1 MSEQLCPYHERYCIP
16 FPGVA
21 FAEASL
27 GHCIPKVEAS
37 VAAQMGEAMATAL
50 QGAGEQA
57 LRLLDAQSG
66 VFGELTPGCIRSSY
80 SLGLS
85 KTAVVH
91 RINLKQQQLRMSTVD
106 AFCVVFFF
114 SFVIGLV
121 FLVALR
127 FLVGCVVW
135 ASVFLVTFAF
145 ALGGLVVYIRSFQ
158 CSGAG
163 LLETGIATGSNV
175 ATTVAVTVSD
185 AVSGA
190 EALSE
195 EMTGNGQDYRG
206 FNLTQYTM
214 LQANYCRNPDGQAA
228 SIWCY
233 TTDAQKKW
241 ELCDPVGFSLPDC
254 TKGYAVEDPGLREV
268 LKIVAYVVWT
278 LGGIWIIAVCFLQ
291 KRIRLAVAVNKV
303 AAQFVYNNPSI
314 LLLQVVQILIGY
326 VWLLVWMAAAQKNK
340 VMVIVLRILECC
352 LWVLEKFIKF
362 LNKNAYI
369 QVALMGTNFCTSAK
383 NAFQLILR
391 NMVRFGVVAIL
402 GTVIHYIGWTVITV
416 GTAAVGYVIFQAFHP
431 DADIL
436 MPMFTY
442 VATGYMVAH
451 LFMNVFGLGV
461 DTSLQCFIAAEEM
474 GVWKD
479 VRALF
484 GPSVV
489 FVLGGP
495 GAGKGTLCG
504 KIVEACGYQHLSA
517 GDLLREAETEISIPG
532 APARL
537 HPNHLS
543 KMPLASMDEVVET
556 GLPGLE
562 EVDTEVRK
570 KRQEVLEELL
580 HLRESLKENQ
590 SQNLEAQ
597 QALKVALTQNLK
609 ELEVQGSSLKILQE
623 TSKELQSQLQ
633 ELSLAPQKQIFES
646 LKVDM
651 ELLPDLSHLVE
662 QQGRLLNSIRTQDLG
677 DRLAEMQR
685 TMESQGRLLEAFRSQ
700 EATYN
705 SEIQRSLEA
714 NTVGLQSLRAQETG
728 QHVVELQRLVETQTR
743 TVESLRSQ
751 SLQVQ
756 EMLQSQDPEKRL
768 SELRRSSDSMVEL
781 FQEVK
786 MRIFESTSKLQE
798 ASNDY
803 NLRSLR
809 MLEAAQAGIGK
820 TLSQLQDQQAAV
832 GKFHSSLSEYRAD
845 MAAWQSEAAEELH
858 QAMQTQAQEF
868 QAVKSHVSSSAELVL
883 SGVREALEM
892 QQGSHAKQLCMVKQ
906 SIVDQLQN
914 FDSQF
919 KQISQLQ
926 SGQLEIVSQLAIYG
940 SQLSEQDT
948 QLKELAKPAASQK
961 TLEQFM
967 MQMEAKQQ
975 EAHAEHAWEETVQ
988 DQVLVRFVLFLDV
1001 NEQVM
1006 EARLLERGKTS
1017 GRADDNIESIRKR
1030 FLTFHKESIPV
1041 VERFQKEGR
1050 IRRSEQTWCPR
1061 RLCVCAAPERSR
1073 EGSEYGELI
1082 NRYIKDGKLVPVE
1095 ITIKLLKQAMMKHG
1109 WEGGRYLVDGFPR
1122 SFDNLRGWEEVIGN
1136 TVRVKFVLFFD
1147 LSEETMQARLM
1158 ERGKTSGRADDN
1170 LESIKKRFVTFQ
1182 QESMPVV
1189 EKFHLKGLVR
1199 RINAEQSAE
1208 QVWRD
1213 VQRNFGPSVI
1223 FVLGG
1228 PGAGKGTQ
1236 CTRIAANFGF
1246 QHLSAGDLLREER
1259 KRPGS
1264 ELGELI
1270 ESHIKERKGT
1280 HQMDYRS
1287 DTDDNLESIRK
1298 RFATYTQESLPVVE
1312 KFSSEGLMRRS
1323 RVFLPGKVFAF
1334 RNDRDGQSGVAA
1346 MRVMRAMHAPVTA
1359 SSSCLSQDALR
1370 PAVPGRL
1377 RALLF
1382 WAFPRPSWADRL
1394 SLHAAAALVASAGA
1408 TWRRQSV
1415 VSPTWLQPPADLLE
1429 ESTYGDPLAVK
1440 YFEWLGQELQKRPDG
1455 PRVQRGHLGGDRE
1468 QASVWGDACAVWPL
1482 GDVRYAWPLDAQC
1495 FWEGTKGA
1503 QEVQVNEGLQ
1513 DALGLHREVQNE
1525 TLCKS

>member
-1 MSEQLCPYHERYCIP
+1 
-16 FPGVA
+16 
-21 FAEASL
+21 
-27 GHCIPKVEAS
+27 
-37 VAAQMGEAMATAL
+37 
-50 QGAGEQA
+50 
-57 LRLLDAQSG
+57 
-66 VFGELTPGCIRSSY
+66 
-80 SLGLS
+80 
-85 KTAVVH
+85 
-91 RINLKQQQLRMSTVD
+91 
-106 AFCVVFFF
+106 
-114 SFVIGLV
+114 
-121 FLVALR
+121 
-127 FLVGCVVW
+127 
-135 ASVFLVTFAF
+135 
-145 ALGGLVVYIRSFQ
+145 
-158 CSGAG
+158 
-163 LLETGIATGSNV
+163 
-175 ATTVAVTVSD
+175 
-185 AVSGA
+185 
-190 EALSE
+190 
-195 EMTGNGQDYRG
+195 
-206 FNLTQYTM
+206 
-214 LQANYCRNPDGQAA
+214 
-228 SIWCY
+228 
-233 TTDAQKKW
+233 
-241 ELCDPVGFSLPDC
+241 
-254 TKGYAVEDPGLREV
+254 
-268 LKIVAYVVWT
+268 
-278 LGGIWIIAVCFLQ
+278 
-291 KRIRLAVAVNKV
+291 
-303 AAQFVYNNPSI
+303 
-314 LLLQVVQILIGY
+314 
-326 VWLLVWMAAAQKNK
+326 
-340 VMVIVLRILECC
+340 MVIVLRILECC

-474 GVWKD
+474 GVAQEYVPSELKSLVEQNPGKKKWALFGGSKESVPVVEYLKSQSLLRQVQCEKAVEEVWKD

-517 GDLLREAETEISIPG
+517 GDLLREERRRPGSRLGELIEAHIKEGKLVPASIVVELLLKAMREHGWEGGKYLIDGFPRTTAGIPG

-768 SELRRSSDSMVEL
+768 SELKRSSDSMVEL

-975 EAHAEHAWEETVQ
+975 EAHAEHVKEMQKLQKSFATEMDCQGLRVELDASKNRQLSIEAQQVIRERSWEEESISMSRNMFREASLAQQLQQAIVDVEVPVDFEEMSFLPPPPPPRVWPRILLALVLVGLLALVAHFGWHRSFDNLQAWEETVQ

-1050 IRRSEQTWCPR
+1050 IRRIDADQHPDAVWRDVQVLFGPSVVFVLGGPGAGKGTQCTKIAETFGYTHLSAGDLLR
-1061 RLCVCAAPERSR
+1061 EERSR

-1270 ESHIKERKGT
+1270 ESHIKEGKLVPVSIVVQLLQKAMEERGWEDGKYLIDGFP
-1280 HQMDYRS
+1280 RS
-1287 DTDDNLESIRK
+1287 FDNLQGWNEALGHKVDVKCCLFFDCSEAVMEARLLERGKTSGRADDNLESIRK

-1312 KFSSEGLMRRS
+1312 KFSSEGLMRRIS
-1323 RVFLPGKVFAF
+1323 AEQNLDDVWSCVQVMH
-1334 RNDRDGQSGVAA
+1334 NERDGLLLNQVCWCPCAE
-1346 MRVMRAMHAPVTA
+1346 VTIPPVVCSF
-1359 SSSCLSQDALR
+1359 SS
-1370 PAVPGRL
+1370 
-1377 RALLF
+1377 
-1382 WAFPRPSWADRL
+1382 
-1394 SLHAAAALVASAGA
+1394 
-1408 TWRRQSV
+1408 
-1415 VSPTWLQPPADLLE
+1415 ADL
-1429 ESTYGDPLAVK
+1429 
-1440 YFEWLGQELQKRPDG
+1440 
-1455 PRVQRGHLGGDRE
+1455 
-1468 QASVWGDACAVWPL
+1468 
-1482 GDVRYAWPLDAQC
+1482 
-1495 FWEGTKGA
+1495 
-1503 QEVQVNEGLQ
+1503 
-1513 DALGLHREVQNE
+1513 
-1525 TLCKS
+1525 